1 MLQTAAGYFRVST
14 DNDSQKD
21 SIPNQKKLFR
31 NFIMKHDFQEGTF
44 YAEKV
49 SGTKTKREALDAL
62 ISDAEHG
69 LFNVIVVK
77 ELSRLARNTEYA
89 HKIKRIMTNLDVR
102 IISIDG
108 QVDTKDPSKNNNF
121 GLYAWLYEQEAQR
134 ISERTKS
141 VFKMK
146 MKEGKFM
153 GSTPPYGY
161 IIKEKKLYVRS
172 EETKKTVQLIFEKYL
187 DGDGEYAIAKYLTDN
202 DVPTSAKLNNR
213 KNTSGN
219 WHGSSVKLIL
229 QNPHYTGKLVQH
241 RQESLSV
248 TNSKR
253 KKINK
258 EEHIIVEN
266 THEAIINEAT
276 FDMVQKKIHEKSRQ
290 TTGEITTK
298 EKHLLTGILKCADCG
313 TNLWYKNN
321 RKGYLCGKYV
331 KHGVNV
337 CSKHLAIEEDILE
350 IIKKELTRFANI
362 NYSKSIKEE
371 IEKSKIDNEK
381 RLSRLISRI
390 EKLKL
395 KNKRY
400 LDMVIDE
407 LITKGE
413 YNAYRDFNNE
423 KINELQE
430 EVDELKYDI
439 ADVKFEFDDL
449 KEKIE
454 SIIQLDDLNR
464 GLLNSVIEKIVV
476 HENGKLDFSYN
487 FNPPTI

>member
-31 NFIMKHDFQEGTF
+31 NFIINQGFQEGPF

-49 SGTKTKREALDAL
+49 SGTKTKRKALDEL
-62 ISDAEHG
+62 INDAEHG

-89 HKIKRIMTNLDVR
+89 HKIKRIMTNLDIR

-134 ISERTKS
+134 ISARTKS
-141 VFKMK
+141 VFQMK

-161 IIKEKKLYVRS
+161 IIKDKKLYIRS
-172 EETKKTVQLIFEKYL
+172 EKTKKTVQLIFEKYL
-187 DGDGEYAIAKYLTDN
+187 NGEGEYAIAKYLSDKN
-202 DVPTSAKLNNR
+202 VPTSAILNNR
-213 KNTSGN
+213 MNTSGN
-219 WHGSSVKLIL
+219 WHGSSIKLIL

-248 TNSKR
+248 TSNKR
-253 KKINK
+253 K
-258 EEHIIVEN
+258 EVSSDEQIIVEN
-266 THEAIINEAT
+266 THEKIIDEAT
-276 FDMVQKKIHEKSRQ
+276 FDMVQKRIHEKARQ

-298 EKHLLTGILKCADCG
+298 NKHLLTGILKCADCG
-313 TNLWYKNN
+313 TNLWFKNN

-331 KHGVNV
+331 KHGVRV
-337 CSKHLAIEEDILE
+337 CSKHLAIEADILE
-350 IIKKELTRFANI
+350 IIKDELTRFANI
-362 NYSKSIKEE
+362 NYSNSVKEK
-371 IEKSKIDNEK
+371 IEKSKIKKEK
-381 RLSRLISRI
+381 RLNRLMNEI
-390 EKLKL
+390 EELKL

-400 LDMVIDE
+400 LDMIIDE
-407 LITKGE
+407 LITKAE
-413 YNAYRDFNNE
+413 YNSYRDINNE
-423 KINELQE
+423 KINELLE
-430 EVDELKYDI
+430 EVDELNYKI
-439 ADVKFEFDDL
+439 EDVKFDFDDL
-449 KEKIE
+449 KDKIE
-454 SIIQLDDLNR
+454 RIITFDNLNR

-476 HENGKLDFSYN
+476 HENGNLEFFYN
-487 FNPPTI
+487 FKPPV

>member
-31 NFIMKHDFQEGTF
+31 NFIIKHGFQEGTF

-49 SGTKTKREALDAL
+49 SGTKTKRKALDEL

-89 HKIKRIMTNLDVR
+89 HKIKRIMTNLDIR

-161 IIKEKKLYVRS
+161 IIKDKKLYVRS
-172 EETKKTVQLIFEKYL
+172 EETKKTVELIFEKYL
-187 DGDGEYAIAKYLTDN
+187 NGEGEYAIAKYLTDHN
-202 DVPTSAKLNNR
+202 VPTSGILNNR
-213 KNTSGN
+213 KNTSGH
-219 WHGSSVKLIL
+219 WHGSSIKLIL

-241 RQESLSV
+241 RQESISV

-253 KKINK
+253 KKIDS
-258 EEHIIVEN
+258 EHQIVVEN

-276 FDMVQKKIHEKSRQ
+276 FDMVQKRIHEKARQ
-290 TTGEITTK
+290 TTGDITTK
-298 EKHLLTGILKCADCG
+298 HKHLLTGILKCADCG
-313 TNLWYKNN
+313 TNLWFKTN

-350 IIKKELTRFANI
+350 IIKKELTRFGNI
-362 NYSKSIKEE
+362 NYSKSVKEK
-371 IEKSKIDNEK
+371 IEKSKAKKEK
-381 RLSRLISRI
+381 RLNRLINKI
-390 EKLKL
+390 EELKL

-400 LDMVIDE
+400 LDMVIEE
-407 LITKGE
+407 LITKAE
-413 YNAYRDFNNE
+413 YNAYREINNE
-423 KINELQE
+423 KINELLE
-430 EVDELKYDI
+430 EVDELKYKI
-439 ADVKFEFDDL
+439 EDVKFDFDDL
-449 KEKIE
+449 EDKIQ
-454 SIIQLDDLNR
+454 SIIQFDNLNR

-487 FNPPTI
+487 FEPPV

>member
-31 NFIMKHDFQEGTF
+31 NFIIKHGFQEGTF

-49 SGTKTKREALDAL
+49 SGTKTKRKALDEL

-89 HKIKRIMTNLDVR
+89 HKIKRIMTNLDIR

-161 IIKEKKLYVRS
+161 IIKDKKLYVRS

-187 DGDGEYAIAKYLTDN
+187 NGDGEYAIAKYLTDN
-202 DVPTSAKLNNR
+202 DVPTSAILNNR

-219 WHGSSVKLIL
+219 WHGSSIKLIL

-241 RQESLSV
+241 RQESISV

-253 KKINK
+253 KKVDSDNQIV
-258 EEHIIVEN
+258 VEN

-276 FDMVQKKIHEKSRQ
+276 FDMVQKRIHEKARQ
-290 TTGEITTK
+290 TTGDITTK
-298 EKHLLTGILKCADCG
+298 DKHLLTGILKCANCG
-313 TNLWYKNN
+313 TNLWFKKN
-321 RKGYLCGKYV
+321 RKGYLCGKYI

-350 IIKKELTRFANI
+350 IIKEELTRFTNI
-362 NYSKSIKEE
+362 NYSKSVKEK
-371 IEKSKIDNEK
+371 IEKSKAKKEK
-381 RLSRLISRI
+381 RLNRLISKI
-390 EKLKL
+390 EELKL

-400 LDMVIDE
+400 LDMVIEE
-407 LITKGE
+407 LITKTE
-413 YNAYRDFNNE
+413 YNAYRDINNE
-423 KINELQE
+423 KISELLE
-430 EVDELKYDI
+430 EVDELNYEI
-439 ADVKFEFDDL
+439 EDVKFDFDDL
-449 KEKIE
+449 EDKIE
-454 SIIQLDDLNR
+454 SIIQFDNLNR

-476 HENGKLDFSYN
+476 HENGNLEFFYN
-487 FNPPTI
+487 FKPPV